1 MLIFCLSLW
10 DVTASSLLA
19 LLGNCDV
26 RKSGTFAE
34 YLSNVSFSVFLGK
47 LNIKFFNS
55 SAYSEMVSK
64 IVLVCQSPLGRYSQE
79 NCL

>member
-26 RKSGTFAE
+26 RESGAFAE

-47 LNIKFFNS
+47 LNITTS
-55 SAYSEMVSK
+55 
-64 IVLVCQSPLGRYSQE
+64 
-79 NCL
+79 